1 MIIKQ
6 LSISF
11 NVSSDGLLH
20 YQEPAK
26 RFLFYLLGHDVF
38 NRWYDFVSVSVDKSL
53 RIHSG
58 SLLRLVGWQ
67 TNNIFEATLFLGFAD
82 QKQ

>member
-11 NVSSDGLLH
+11 NVSSDGLLD

-26 RFLFYLLGHDVF
+26 RFLFYLFGHDVF

-58 SLLRLVGWQ
+58 ALLRLVGWQ